1 MVVPGAGVFASTSFL
16 LKIKFICLFPVQIW
30 HIMALYSLIP
40 AFCFM
45 GQKWGKN
52 VVYGAKMGQIL
63 YAVLSSPDRESNHHP
78 CKSEDN
84 GIYHLSSLF
93 SSAISKKI
101 KE

>member
-1 MVVPGAGVFASTSFL
+1 MVLQKASLSVKVVPGAGVFASTSFL

-52 VVYGAKMGQIL
+52 VIYGAKMGQIL
-63 YAVLSSPDRESNHHP
+63 YAVLSSPDRESNPHP
-78 CKSEDN
+78 C
-84 GIYHLSSLF
+84 
-93 SSAISKKI
+93 
-101 KE
+101 